1 MSNQSEEKILTVSE
15 INRIVKEIIEDNI
28 PPLWITGEISNYKAH
43 ISGHIYFSLKD
54 ENAQISCI
62 MFKSYAKNIPE
73 NIGNGIKVRV
83 YGEIG
88 VYEKGGVYQIYVK
101 EIREEGKGDL
111 QIAFEK
117 MKRKLFEEGLF
128 AEEHKLPIP
137 EYPMKIGV
145 ITAIQAAA
153 LRDII
158 NVLSRRAP
166 FVEIILRPAQVQGEQ
181 AKFDIVKAID
191 ELNEYGDV
199 DIILLARGGGSI
211 EDLWAF
217 NEEIVAR
224 AIYDSKI
231 PIITGV
237 GHEIDFTIAD
247 FVADLRA
254 PTPSAA
260 AEVAVRSRQEIE
272 GDLLNYEKALSR
284 AFVKI
289 LNDYNG
295 KLNIYKESYALKKFV
310 DIVRQR
316 RIDLD
321 RYVERANISLL
332 RTLNEKV
339 RELSYFSKRV
349 ESTNYKNIL
358 KRGFVIARR
367 DGNIMKARKDVNLYD
382 RLIFE
387 FYDGKIR
394 GIVDKKI
401 KE

>member
-15 INRIVKEIIEDNI
+15 INRIVKEIIEDSI
-28 PPLWITGEISNYKAH
+28 PPVWVTGEISNYKAH
-43 ISGHIYFSLKD
+43 VSGHIYFSLKD

-62 MFKSYAKNIPE
+62 MFKSYAKNISG
-73 NIGNGIKVRV
+73 NIGNGVKVRV
-83 YGEIG
+83 FGEIG
-88 VYEKGGVYQIYVK
+88 VYEKVGVYQIYVK

-128 AEEHKLPIP
+128 AEQHKLPIP
-137 EYPMKIGV
+137 EYPMRIGV

-158 NVLSRRAP
+158 NVLSRRAS
-166 FVEIILRPAQVQGEQ
+166 FVEIVLKPAQVQGEQ
-181 AKFDIVKAID
+181 AKFDIVKAIE
-191 ELNEYGDV
+191 ELNEYGKVDV
-199 DIILLARGGGSI
+199 IILTRGGGSI

-224 AIYDSKI
+224 AVYDSKI

-237 GHEIDFTIAD
+237 GHEIDFTIVD
-247 FVADLRA
+247 FVSDLRA

-260 AEVAVRSRQEIE
+260 AEVVIRSRQEIE
-272 GDLLNYEKALSR
+272 SDLLSYERAISR
-284 AFVKI
+284 VFIRA

-295 KLNIYKESYALKKFV
+295 KLNIYGESYALRKSI

-321 RYVERANISLL
+321 RYVERVNDSLL
-332 RTLNEKV
+332 RILSNRV
-339 RELSYFSKRV
+339 RELSFFSKRV

-367 DGNIMKARKDVNLYD
+367 DGNIIKSRKDVNLYD